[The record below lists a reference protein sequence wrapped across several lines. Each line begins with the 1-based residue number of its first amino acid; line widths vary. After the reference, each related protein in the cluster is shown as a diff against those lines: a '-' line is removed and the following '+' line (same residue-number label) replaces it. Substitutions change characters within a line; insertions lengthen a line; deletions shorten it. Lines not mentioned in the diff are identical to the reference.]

1 MHNVVCA
8 VKCIGME
15 CSVGVSTQVDYN
27 THADGTHCYQMHSK
41 MSVTNEK
48 IKKEIEKKSK
58 CIENETNYEHTKR
71 HVKRRMTKKSSLQLI
86 RRIYMVGI
94 RHMFHLKKY
103 LCIVYKCSLSIRNAS
118 YVIQILLSHF
128 IEHCSIKRHSTS

>member
-1 MHNVVCA
+1 MCGQVYRNGVQCRCKHTGGLQHTCRRHSLLPNAFENVRYEW
-8 VKCIGME
+8 KD
-15 CSVGVSTQVDYN
+15 QKRN
-27 THADGTHCYQMHSK
+27 W
-41 MSVTNEK
+41 
-48 IKKEIEKKSK
+48 EKKQMYWK
-58 CIENETNYEHTKR
+58 RNKLWAHKKTREKENDK
-71 HVKRRMTKKSSLQLI
+71 KKSSLQLI